1 MLARVR
7 FCATGVCALLLITPL
22 AGCGPRAAPTV
33 ESAAGCVDHDWGYHD
48 DHFGTKNAC
57 NTPIS
62 IWFMQ
67 RDGSVMHADVAA
79 GEPFDSGLT
88 ANDMAGKDWDH
99 AVCPAGFEPE
109 PALSAATFDK
119 VHNDEYSCAR
129 AAS

>member
-1 MLARVR
+1 VRVAAHHAAGGLRSESGADGRERRRVR
-7 FCATGVCALLLITPL
+7 
-22 AGCGPRAAPTV
+22 
-33 ESAAGCVDHDWGYHD
+33 GYHD